1 MAKKISLSDIEP
13 EIELFRQINI
23 KTVQKVLDRAEK
35 RALSASKRQHHAARK
50 AAHPTKLQKVLEKAM
65 AFHGRSARNRPSIRL
80 KAPDTGGRPYHFG
93 YTVVTKGMRKQTT
106 SSARRAGE
114 GARAPGRGAASP
126 SAKETPKPRGAGRS
140 SRHKANTREGAHQVY
155 TERDAAV
162 EQGQA
167 LENPSMAYATGL
179 GQGGM
184 AATNALTREMDGQGP
199 QKEQPDKAERHRLN
213 AGPERPSA
221 QAWIEER
228 ISLTPGLS
236 ERYGEAAAQRYIED
250 EGKLPRLK
258 GHTASFGTIGDTL
271 DERLRFWDLVHEH
284 ESDKGGRTQ
293 HRLVLELPHEA
304 SAAERHEI
312 VRRYADEMFR
322 SKGLPYWASI
332 HAPTKENDSRN
343 HHAHVVF
350 SDRPAKLMTDPATG
364 KEEWDFAVAE
374 THRKKSRNTV
384 TRYPHRQNRDPA
396 MRDRGW
402 VKDARGR
409 FADVTNDVMSRAGK
423 GALYDPRSYK
433 DMGLEASPM
442 RNVTRIIADKTKSR
456 SFVVMDAE
464 WTRKMI
470 DEEIKDAAMRRDATF
485 QALVRTEELLQES
498 GRSAAQAAKVNAR
511 LPRHLRLGPSA
522 ILGTEIARRITTKVL
537 ENERERLSQRF
548 VSQATERALR
558 HVIEATSPAP
568 RGKKGAKVHDPAQAP
583 DPADLA
589 ELHQAATEELMIH
602 RRETLGTFGRL
613 DLRLRELR
621 RQWSP
626 TAPQGGAGGGTALPG
641 RSPPA
646 PASQATHRPG
656 DGRPS
661 GAFKAPAAPPPP
673 PHKARPGSFQPLAPP
688 PEEAQPVRRPPVRWP
703 VGTMDRVAAKLKAT
717 LPVLAHPDDA
727 PRVFADLLARMSA
740 EHAALRKAYLEGA
753 WKAGTGGERRPAAE
767 PPQAARAPA
776 TPRTDPRGPM
786 QPASR
791 PAGQRPGKAVPPA
804 MTEAFVEVRAPVREG
819 PRKDGAGGKE
829 ATPTASERPQGR
841 DAPGSPGVEPR
852 ATGQARQSSQAK
864 APKRRDSLQPEQ
876 ASLFPEPARG
886 QMPPAKAADAPKR
899 ADAAPSADANTDA
912 KAMPTAEE
920 EALAKR
926 KARRKAI
933 MRGRGRGGFDR

>member
-1 MAKKISLSDIEP
+1 MAKEIGLSDIEP

-23 KTVQKVLDRAEK
+23 KTVQLVLDRAER
-35 RALSASKRQHHAARK
+35 RALSASRSQHHAAQ
-50 AAHPTKLQKVLEKAM
+50 AASEPSKLQKVLEKAM
-65 AFHGRSARNRPSIRL
+65 AFHGRSARNKPSIRL
-80 KAPDTGGRPYHFG
+80 KAPDTAGRPYHFG

-106 SSARRAGE
+106 SSARRAGQVV
-114 GARAPGRGAASP
+114 RAPGQGTASP
-126 SAKETPKPRGAGRS
+126 SAKEAPKPRGTGRS

-167 LENPSMAYATGL
+167 LDNPSMAYATGL
-179 GQGGM
+179 GQGAM
-184 AATNALTREMDGQGP
+184 AAPNAIAREMDGQGP
-199 QKEQPDKAERHRLN
+199 QEEQPDKAERHRLS
-213 AGPERPSA
+213 AGPERPSP
-221 QAWIEER
+221 QAWVEEG

-250 EGKLPRLK
+250 EGKLPKLR

-322 SKGLPYWASI
+322 SKGLPCWASI

-374 THRKKSRNTV
+374 LHRKKSRNTV
-384 TRYPHRQNRDPA
+384 TRYPHRQNRDA
-396 MRDRGW
+396 ATRDRGW
-402 VKDARGR
+402 VKDARSR

-470 DEEIKDAAMRRDATF
+470 DEEVKDAAMRRDATF
-485 QALVRTEELLQES
+485 QALVRTETLLQES
-498 GRSAAQAAKVNAR
+498 GRSAAQVAKVNAR

-568 RGKKGAKVHDPAQAP
+568 RGKKGAKVHDPSQAP

-602 RRETLGTFGRL
+602 RRESLATFGRL

-626 TAPQGGAGGGTALPG
+626 SAPQGGTGGGIALPG

-646 PASQATHRPG
+646 PAGQATQRPG

-661 GAFKAPAAPPPP
+661 GAFKTPAAPPPP
-673 PHKARPGSFQPLAPP
+673 QKARPGSFQPLAPP
-688 PEEAQPVRRPPVRWP
+688 PEEAQPVRRPPMGWP
-703 VGTMDRVAAKLKAT
+703 VGTLDRVAAKLKAT
-717 LPVLAHPDDA
+717 LPVLEHPDDA
-727 PRVFADLLARMSA
+727 PRVFADLLAKMSA
-740 EHAALRKAYLEGA
+740 EHAALRKAYQEGT
-753 WKAGTGGERRPAAE
+753 WNAGAESARRPASEAG
-767 PPQAARAPA
+767 QAARAPE
-776 TPRTDPRGPM
+776 P
-786 QPASR
+786 
-791 PAGQRPGKAVPPA
+791 QRPGPQDLPRPAQRPVSPEQAEAAPPS
-804 MTEAFVEVRAPVREG
+804 MTEAFIELAVPARTSPKLEG
-819 PRKDGAGGKE
+819 AARTQVLPDSARPQERPLTLAGGALRPPEK
-829 ATPTASERPQGR
+829 AKVTPQPWQPTAAAGHRSG
-841 DAPGSPGVEPR
+841 
-852 ATGQARQSSQAK
+852 
-864 APKRRDSLQPEQ
+864 L
-876 ASLFPEPARG
+876 ASLFLEASRT
-886 QMPPAKAADAPKR
+886 PPAGGEPT
-899 ADAAPSADANTDA
+899 DAAFPNRSPPFARQDT
-912 KAMPTAEE
+912 PEE
-920 EALAKR
+920 GALTEKEEKALAKR
-926 KARRKAI
+926 RARRRAI
-933 MRGRGRGGFDR
+933 LRSLKRGGLER